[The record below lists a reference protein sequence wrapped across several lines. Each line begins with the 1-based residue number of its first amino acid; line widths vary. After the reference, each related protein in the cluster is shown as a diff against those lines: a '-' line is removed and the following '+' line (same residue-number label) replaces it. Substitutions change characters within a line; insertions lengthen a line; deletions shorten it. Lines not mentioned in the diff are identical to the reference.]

1 MNISQAMKMHL
12 KHPAPAR
19 DARGRAWRREARGNA
34 RRNLDAW
41 VDAHLPMEMRARA
54 KARWF
59 AGWRQQLALL
69 LEAYGRRREDGGV
82 ASFETTRSRSDVL
95 YLAFRQ
101 LREELGCKLQD
112 VRIFRTR
119 HLRKLVSLWIS
130 QGIEASTI
138 NLRLSVLR
146 AFARWIG
153 KAGVVPR
160 TNDLGR
166 IGMSPRCA
174 ARVSVAMEDKS
185 WEGMDKEAVFRA
197 IDAEDRR
204 YGLIFRIQDAFGLRR
219 LEAIRFCPHEDDRGD
234 RLCIFAGTKGG
245 RLRFVPVA
253 SAEDRALVHA
263 CKEVCTP
270 HDSLSGKDVPLKLA
284 RRRYKHLAE
293 RFGITRLGLGVT
305 GHGLRHGYIH
315 RRYREAFGVEVPVR
329 DGDSPRAAGTAAVE
343 AKKDIAEAAGHSRA
357 SIISAY
363 TGRSARRN

>member
-1 MNISQAMKMHL
+1 MGGC
-12 KHPAPAR
+12 APADG
-19 DARGRAWRREARGNA
+19 DARAG
-34 RRNLDAW
+34 
-41 VDAHLPMEMRARA
+41 
-54 KARWF
+54 
-59 AGWRQQLALL
+59 GWRQQLALL
-69 LEAYGRRREDGGV
+69 LEAYGRVREDGGV

-119 HLRKLVSLWIS
+119 HLRKLVSLWVS

-153 KAGVVPR
+153 KAGVVPK

-166 IGMSPRCA
+166 IGVSPRCA

-185 WEGMDKEAVFRA
+185 WEGVDREAVFRA
-197 IDAEDRR
+197 VDAVDRR
-204 YGLIFRIQDAFGLRR
+204 YGLIFRVQDAFGLRR

-245 RLRFVPVA
+245 RLRYVPVA
-253 SAEDRALVHA
+253 TAEDRALVA
-263 CKEVCTP
+263 SCKEVVAP

-293 RFGITRLGLGVT
+293 RFGITRCGLGVT

-315 RRYREAFGVEVPVR
+315 RRYRAAFGVEVPVR
-329 DGDSPRAAGTAAVE
+329 DGGAPRVAGDAAEA
-343 AKKDIAEAAGHSRA
+343 AKKEIAEAVGHSRA
-357 SIISAY
+357 SILTAY
-363 TGRSARRN
+363 AGTTQRKS